1 MAPVRPLSECT
12 KTLVEIDT
20 LQWPTGVRRTSFC
33 LMRELAPPSVLSS
46 WTRVIID
53 ALEALAIDPCPV
65 LLDSGFAVDAFRDPN
80 ARLSASATAHLWRRA
95 SLRAGDPA
103 FGLFASRF
111 VRPTTFHALGYAV
124 FASTT
129 LRDAL
134 HRLLRYSH
142 VVSDAAELELETT
155 STHARLK
162 FVIRQGEVPSAEA
175 LDAVMSLIVR
185 TCRTLT
191 DRSFSLLRVEQ
202 RRAIPCDETPYE
214 RFFRC
219 PLTFQASNDALTFDA
234 EGLDRRLSTA
244 NPELARHNDDLVR
257 RYLADMR
264 DGTIV
269 DRVRKALSEHL
280 SGDASPGKVATMLGM
295 SSRSLQRRLQE
306 HGTSY
311 VKVLAD
317 TRRELAAGYLRE
329 QHWSIT
335 EIAFLL
341 GFEDA
346 SAFARAFR
354 SWTGISPSEFRAQES
369 HRA

>member
-1 MAPVRPLSECT
+1 
-12 KTLVEIDT
+12 
-20 LQWPTGVRRTSFC
+20 
-33 LMRELAPPSVLSS
+33 MREFAPPSVLSS

-53 ALEALAIDPCPV
+53 ALEALGIDPVPV
-65 LLDSGFAVDAFRDPN
+65 LLDAGFASDAFRDPN
-80 ARLSASATAHLWRRA
+80 GRLPAAATAHLWRRA
-95 SLRAGDPA
+95 SSRAADPA
-103 FGLFASRF
+103 FGIFASRF

-142 VVSDAAELELETT
+142 LVSDAAELELETT
-155 STHARLK
+155 RASARLK
-162 FVIRQGEVPSAEA
+162 FVIREGEVPSAEA

-191 DRSFSLLRVEQ
+191 SPSFSLLRLEQ
-202 RRAIPCDETPYE
+202 RRPQPADEAPYA

-219 PLTFQASNDALTFDA
+219 PVVFRAKCDALTFAA
-234 EGLDRRLSTA
+234 EALDQHLMSG

-264 DGTIV
+264 EGTIV

-280 SGDASPGKVATMLGM
+280 SGDSSPTKLATRLGM

-317 TRRELAAGYLRE
+317 TRRELAASYLRE

-354 SWTGISPSEFRAQES
+354 SWTGTSPSEFRAQES